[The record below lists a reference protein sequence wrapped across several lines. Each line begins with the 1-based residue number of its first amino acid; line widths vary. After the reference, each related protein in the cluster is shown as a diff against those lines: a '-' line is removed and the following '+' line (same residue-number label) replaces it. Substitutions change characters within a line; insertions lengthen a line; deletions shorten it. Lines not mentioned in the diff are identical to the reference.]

1 MQKGRVYGLKLVQQ
15 ERLRAAPGLRT
26 SKWKRIHRSYELYL
40 FLLPTIAYFLIF
52 NYGPMYGLQ
61 IAFKNYIAV
70 KGIWG
75 SPWAGLEHFERFFN
89 SPQFT
94 VILKN
99 TLLLSLYELAISF
112 PIPIIMALLLNQIQN
127 VRFKKFIQTV
137 TYAPHF
143 ISAVV
148 IVGMLFVFLSPRN
161 GLINELIV
169 FFGGSPT
176 YFMARPEWFKTIF
189 VFSGLWQNA
198 GWSMIIY
205 LAALTNVSPDL
216 HEAATVDGANK
227 YQRIWHID
235 LPSIMPTVII
245 LLILSI
251 GNFMNVG
258 FEKVYLMQNALN
270 LDASEVIQTYVYKSG
285 LLSAQYSYSAAVGL
299 FNAGI
304 NFILLITVNEL
315 AKRLK
320 QNSLW

>member
-1 MQKGRVYGLKLVQQ
+1 MKQAQPNTV
-15 ERLRAAPGLRT
+15 RALPVTRAR
-26 SKWKRIHRSYELYL
+26 SRSSVWKRIGRTYELYL
-40 FLLPTIAYFLIF
+40 FLLPTLIYFLIF
-52 NYGPMYGLQ
+52 HYGPMYGLQ
-61 IAFKNYIAV
+61 IAFKNFIAI
-70 KGIWG
+70 KGIWD
-75 SPWAGLEHFERFFN
+75 SPWAGFTHFERFFN

-94 VILKN
+94 IVLKN
-99 TLLLSLYELAISF
+99 TILLNLYELAVSF
-112 PIPIIMALLLNQIQN
+112 PVPIVLALLLNQIQHM
-127 VRFKKFIQTV
+127 RFKKWVQTV

-148 IVGMLFVFLSPRN
+148 IVGMLIAFLSPRS
-161 GLINELIV
+161 GLVNEVIKV
-169 FFGGSPT
+169 FGGDPV

-205 LAALTNVSPDL
+205 LAALTSVSPDL
-216 HEAATVDGANK
+216 HEAAIMDGANK

-235 LPSIMPTVII
+235 LPSILPTVTI
-245 LLILSI
+245 LLILNVGS
-251 GNFMNVG
+251 FMTVG

-270 LDASEVIQTYVYKSG
+270 MDASEVIQTYVYKSG

-299 FNAGI
+299 FNAGV
-304 NFILLITVNEL
+304 NFILLITVNTI